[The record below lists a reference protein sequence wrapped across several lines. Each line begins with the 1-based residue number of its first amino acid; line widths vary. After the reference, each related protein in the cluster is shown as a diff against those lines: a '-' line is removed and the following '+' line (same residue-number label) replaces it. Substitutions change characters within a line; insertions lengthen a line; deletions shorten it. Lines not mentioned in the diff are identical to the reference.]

1 MTFLKGLIIS
11 LAVAIALFILLMW
24 ACLKVASDY
33 DDMMN
38 YDDLMDEGKED
49 DKGRSN

>member
-33 DDMMN
+33 DDMMD
-38 YDDLMDEGKED
+38 YDDLMEREND
-49 DKGRSN
+49 D